1 MHSGGARRCPCQARH
16 LPSRWPIPS
25 VFSQPSVNF
34 SSPKR
39 APDWRESE
47 GALPPLAVVTD
58 PVIDVYSGVTKA
70 DLVEFY
76 AQVSSLM
83 LPHLR
88 ERPVALLHAPEG
100 FGASQVLRKHPQTS
114 EVPGVEQ
121 LEPAVDLG
129 HQPLLTIPA
138 QRGLL
143 AAVRMNAIEFHT
155 LNASAPAVDRP
166 DRVVFDL
173 DPGEGVAWPAIRDG
187 ARLVRDLLGAL
198 GLASFVKTSGGK
210 GLHVVVPL
218 RSLHG
223 WRATKGFA
231 QVFAQYVA
239 DTLPARFVAKSGPK
253 NRVGKIFLDFRS
265 NGFGATTVCAWSA
278 RALPGMGV
286 SVPVAW
292 DELDRLNGAGQWTVR
307 TIAPRLSVGSAAWV
321 GYRATRQDL
330 TTAIRTLRKARHGDA
345 PRSD

>member
-1 MHSGGARRCPCQARH
+1 MNTFASSRARIDLDGAA
-16 LPSRWPIPS
+16 
-25 VFSQPSVNF
+25 NT
-34 SSPKR
+34 
-39 APDWRESE
+39 A
-47 GALPPLAVVTD
+47 TD
-58 PVIDVYSGVTKA
+58 PVIDLHSGVTKG

-76 AQVSSLM
+76 ARVSNLM

-88 ERPVALLHAPEG
+88 DRPVALLQAPEG
-100 FGASQVLRKHPQTS
+100 IDAALFLQKHPEDR
-114 EVPGVEQ
+114 EVPGVE
-121 LEPAVDLG
+121 LMDPVDPVLDRE
-129 HQPLLTIPA
+129 HHPLLTIPA

-155 LNASAPAVDRP
+155 LNASAPVVDRP

-173 DPGEGVAWPAIRDG
+173 DPGEGVAWSTVRDG

-198 GLASFVKTSGGK
+198 GLSSYVKTSGGK
-210 GLHVVVPL
+210 GLHVVAPL

-239 DTLPARFVAKSGPK
+239 DTLPARFVAKAGPK
-253 NRVGKIFLDFRS
+253 NRIGKIFLDFRS

-278 RALPGMGV
+278 RALPGLGV

-292 DELDRLNGAGQWTVR
+292 EELDDIAGADHWSVR
-307 TIAPRLSVGSAAWV
+307 TIAPRLAAGGTAWS
-321 GYRATRQDL
+321 GYRETRQDL
-330 TTAIRTLRKARHGDA
+330 TTAIRALRKARQARALD
-345 PRSD
+345 RI